1 MFIGSVVL
9 FIIVCVLRSA
19 LIFWIFA
26 VCVTNLHNVVSERVI
41 RAKILFFDSNPIGR
55 IVTRFSKDIL
65 VLDFIV
71 PVFFVYMANGVFR
84 TIVVSITVGII
95 NPWLFIAIAVAVV
108 IMVFVL
114 RHATTTM

>member
-1 MFIGSVVL
+1 MFVGAVAL
-9 FIIVCVLRSA
+9 FIFVCLLRSA
-19 LIFWIFA
+19 ITFWIFA
-26 VCVTNLHNVVSERVI
+26 VCVTNLHNIVSERVI

-71 PVFFVYMANGVFR
+71 PAFFVYVINGVFR
-84 TIVVSITVGII
+84 TVVVSITVGII

-108 IMVFVL
+108 IMVLVL
-114 RHATTTM
+114 RHASTTM